1 MNTVNSVASL
11 YSPPFRIVVKYFIA
25 TIVSFVVLNFILTLS
40 YKDICG
46 HHFQPKILSITHIAT
61 LGFITMIIF
70 GAMFQLV
77 PVVLE
82 VKLFST
88 VLAEVQFWIFSAG
101 VVLLVY
107 KFWNFGSELSFT
119 LPAILLNAAMLIF
132 SINIIASMVKVKKWN
147 LTGTYLASSIFWLLT
162 TAVAGL
168 LLSINLDTPFIKIS
182 HLQYLKL
189 HAITAFVG
197 WVAMV
202 VMGVSYKLIPMFTLS
217 HDYKL
222 NFAKWAVIL
231 INIGLLGVNWIM
243 HYPETKFYNTLFGS
257 LIFIGMLLYLIQ
269 IYIIFK
275 KRIRKKLDIGLKF
288 TAVALII
295 LAITA
300 LLNFS
305 FLFFNYENVTNLT
318 VIYGIL
324 FLIGFASMFIVGQ
337 MYKIV
342 PFLVWYHKYSSK
354 VGIERV
360 PMLRDMFN
368 ESLAK
373 YQFYLMFSGFIIS
386 IIALSFQMQI
396 LLLIGFLILFIS
408 SIIFSLNMMKI
419 FRS

>member
-1 MNTVNSVASL
+1 MNAINTVASV
-11 YSPPFRIVVKYFIA
+11 YSPPFRIVAKYFIA
-25 TIVSFVVLNFILTLS
+25 SIVSFVILNLMLTLN
-40 YKDICG
+40 YKDISG

-88 VLAEVQFWIFSAG
+88 LLAEIQFWIFSAG

-107 KFWNFGSELSFT
+107 KFWNFSSELSFT

-132 SINIIASMVKVKKWN
+132 SINIVASMIKVKRWN
-147 LTGTYLASSIFWLLT
+147 ITGTYLASSIFWLLI
-162 TAVAGL
+162 TAVGAL
-168 LLSINLDTPFIKIS
+168 LLSINLDAPFIKIS

-189 HAITAFVG
+189 HVITAFVG

-202 VMGVSYKLIPMFTLS
+202 VMGVSFKLIPMFTLS

-243 HYPETKFYNTLFGS
+243 HYPDTKFYNTLFAP
-257 LIFIGMLLYLIQ
+257 LIFIGMLFYLVQ
-269 IYIIFK
+269 IYTIFR

-288 TAVALII
+288 TAVAFII
-295 LAITA
+295 LSITA
-300 LLNFS
+300 ILNFS
-305 FLFFNYENVTNLT
+305 FLFFNYENVINLT
-318 VIYGIL
+318 LVYGIL
-324 FLIGFASMFIVGQ
+324 FLIGFASMLIVGQ

-342 PFLVWYHKYSSK
+342 PFLLWYHKYSSK
-354 VGIERV
+354 VGIEKV
-360 PMLRDMFN
+360 PMLRDMFD
-368 ESLAK
+368 ESLAE
-373 YQFYLMFSGFIIS
+373 YQFYLMIVGLVIT
-386 IIALSFQMQI
+386 IIALVFQI
-396 LLLIGFLILFIS
+396 HVLLLIGFSILFIG
-408 SIIFSLNMMKI
+408 SIIFSLNMIKV